1 MINHQSESR
10 FCSIAVTAAL
20 LTMASPMLSAME
32 PPSQGFGGPR
42 QQTPVP
48 APPPAPAAA
57 TPQGPALPLSMEQ
70 AVVMGLESNL
80 GLKSERL
87 EIDVAAEGIAGARAA
102 FLPLLFSSFGRT
114 SSESVPQSFTEGS
127 ADISTRRM
135 NGLARL
141 SQNLRWFGAGYD
153 VTWSNN
159 RTSTVGGNSSFNPSL
174 GSTLTTNFTQPLLRD
189 FRIDPNRA
197 SLETSERIRAI
208 SDVQLQQR
216 VIATEATIRL
226 AYLNLIGAIEG
237 RKVAAENMNIAE
249 TTLKNARASVAVGQA
264 PEINIVQAQVDV
276 ERNREQLLLA
286 DVRISDAEDLL
297 RTLILDPER
306 PDYWDIKLEPTDTIQ
321 LTPREIDLNAAIKNA
336 LANRLDLTVA
346 RRNLEITDLN
356 IRATKNTTLPTLD
369 FGATYSAQGTGGT
382 QLVFGEGFP
391 PPILNRTDKS
401 YGSVLSDTFLGAYP
415 TWSVGMQFAYPL
427 GHSTA
432 QANLAQQEIR
442 RRQETLTIRELELQV
457 VREVRD
463 AGRLVQNSYQRV
475 MTTRAALDASERQ
488 LEAEDR
494 KFAAGVST
502 TLELQVRQQQLAQ
515 AKERAL
521 QAMIDYNRALI
532 TFDRVQKTR

>member
-1 MINHQSESR
+1 MINQISR
-10 FCSIAVTAAL
+10 RRLRSIAMIAAL
-20 LTMASPMLSAME
+20 LTIASPMLSAME
-32 PPSQGFGGPR
+32 PPSQIFGAQSLQTASQAPA
-42 QQTPVP
+42 QTPAGQVL
-48 APPPAPAAA
+48 
-57 TPQGPALPLSMEQ
+57 QLSMEQ
-70 AVVMGLESNL
+70 AVTMGLESNL

-87 EIDVAAEGIAGARAA
+87 EVDVAAEAIAGARAA

-127 ADISTRRM
+127 SDISTRRM
-135 NGLARL
+135 NSSASL
-141 SQNLRWFGAGYD
+141 SQNLRWYGGGYN
-153 VTWSNN
+153 VSWSNN
-159 RTSTVGGNSSFNPSL
+159 RTSTVGGSSSFNPSL
-174 GSTLTTNFTQPLLRD
+174 GSTLTMSFTQPLLRD

-197 SLETSERIRAI
+197 SLETSERTRAI

-226 AYLNLIGAIEG
+226 GYLNLIGAIEG
-237 RKVAAENMNIAE
+237 RKVALQNMDIAE

-286 DVRISDAEDLL
+286 DVRISDAEDIL
-297 RTLILDPER
+297 RTLILDPAR
-306 PDYWDIKLEPTDTIQ
+306 PDYWELKLEPTDTIQ
-321 LTPREIDLNAAIKNA
+321 VTPRDIDLDAAIKNA

-346 RRNLEITDLN
+346 RRSLEITDLN
-356 IRATKNTTLPTLD
+356 IRATRNTTLPTLD

-391 PPILNRTDKS
+391 PPILSRTDKS

-415 TWSVGMQFAYPL
+415 TWTVGVQFAYPL
-427 GHSTA
+427 GHSRE

-475 MTTRAALDASERQ
+475 LTTRAALDASERQ
-488 LEAEDR
+488 LEAENR